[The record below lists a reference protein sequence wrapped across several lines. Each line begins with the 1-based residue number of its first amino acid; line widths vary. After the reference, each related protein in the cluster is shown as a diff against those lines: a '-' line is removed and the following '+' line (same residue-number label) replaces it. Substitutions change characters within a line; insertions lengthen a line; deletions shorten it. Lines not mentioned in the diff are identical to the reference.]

1 MIEINLLPQKIKK
14 QKTLQTLY
22 FFAGF
27 IGVLIVTIMIVII
40 FYQQT
45 RIAKINAE
53 IRKIDAESASLK
65 DKIEEVKK
73 FREKEDLY
81 NKKKIIVD
89 RLLNEQ
95 SYWVYVLD
103 NIGEMVLPDM
113 WLESIVQDKEK
124 NEGIVIKTTGYSL
137 SKVIVAEF
145 IKRLEINKRIMD
157 ITTAS
162 IRENRDVSSTS
173 PLISFEISFVF
184 KYTD

>member
-1 MIEINLLPQKIKK
+1 MIEINLLPQKVKK
-14 QKTLQTLY
+14 QKALQAMY
-22 FFAGF
+22 FLAGF
-27 IGVLIVTIMIVII
+27 IGVIIVSIMIGII

-45 RIAKINAE
+45 RIAKVEAE

-65 DKIEEVKK
+65 DKIEEVRK
-73 FREKEDLY
+73 FREKEELY
-81 NKKKIIVD
+81 NKKKLIVD
-89 RLLNEQ
+89 KLLNEQ

-113 WLESIVQDKEK
+113 WLESISQDKEK

-137 SKVIVAEF
+137 SKIVVTEF
-145 IKRLEINKRIMD
+145 IKRLETNKRIMD

-162 IRENRDVSSTS
+162 IKETKESISTS
-173 PLISFEISFVF
+173 SLIFFDISFLF

>member
-1 MIEINLLPQKIKK
+1 MIEINLLPQKVKK
-14 QKTLQTLY
+14 QKALQTVY
-22 FFAGF
+22 FIAGF
-27 IGVLIVTIMIVII
+27 IGVVIVALMIGVI

-45 RIAKINAE
+45 RIAKVEAE

-73 FREKEDLY
+73 FREKEEIY
-81 NKKKIIVD
+81 NKKKLIVD
-89 RLLNEQ
+89 KLLNEQ
-95 SYWVYVLD
+95 SYWIYVLD

-113 WLESIVQDKEK
+113 WLESIAQDKEK
-124 NEGIVIKTTGYSL
+124 NEGIVIKTAGYSL

-145 IKRLEINKRIMD
+145 IKRLETNKRIMD

-173 PLISFEISFVF
+173 PLIFFEINFLF
-184 KYTD
+184 KYIE